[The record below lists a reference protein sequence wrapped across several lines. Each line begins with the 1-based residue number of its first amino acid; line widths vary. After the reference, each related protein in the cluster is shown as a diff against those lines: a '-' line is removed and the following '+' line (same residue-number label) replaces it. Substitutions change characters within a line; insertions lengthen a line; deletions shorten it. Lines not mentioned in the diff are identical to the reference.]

1 MNSLVEF
8 EAERLADL
16 FNQGDTLN
24 IYMFM
29 DMMNM
34 PIDVQD
40 RLFTEISSLRN
51 IDKSKVENIIE
62 SHGQSIMHERL
73 NY

>member
-1 MNSLVEF
+1 MNALVEY
-8 EAERLADL
+8 EAEKLTDL

-34 PIDVQD
+34 PVDVQD

-62 SHGQSIMHERL
+62 SHGQSIMNERL

>member
-1 MNSLVEF
+1 MNTLVEF
-8 EAERLADL
+8 EAQRLTDL

-51 IDKSKVENIIE
+51 IDKGKIENIIE
-62 SHGQSIMHERL
+62 SHGQSLMDERL